1 MAHIGLYRYT
11 HLPDTFGHREQLRQW
26 FHLPDVLRDQG
37 FLSLLFS
44 TILAEVAGN
53 IVYVTL
59 LERAYQLGG
68 KAASV
73 GGVMLVQSAPQVLLG
88 IWAGSLVDRLGK
100 PKAAILATLANVA
113 LLAGLAMGQTILVVY
128 LLAFLIM
135 LARLVLIPARL
146 ALVPHI
152 SSKANLVTANTTLAI
167 VTGVGLFLG
176 PAISAAL
183 TLLTGGFQIPLF
195 VAGLGFLLSVLP
207 LLSISAP
214 GADTRPVEQVSIW
227 HEMRTGW
234 RFIRQHKPVW
244 RVLFCLAH
252 FTLVM
257 GAMMPLVTP
266 LSREFGLG
274 TEGTGLFF
282 SAVGLGALT
291 GPPIAAG
298 LAKRLNPSVI
308 LLLAGLLAPSGALFI
323 GLIDNLEG
331 ALVAI
336 MLVHLAGASLNVIV
350 ITVLQRLTPLKIQ
363 GYVFGVEQALMG
375 IAWVVSLAT
384 ITGGLAIL
392 PEEVNTQVLFLLVGG
407 VGFLIILT
415 CWFRY
420 RHQIQTACEVC
431 EPRLQV
437 LGDVCQA
444 VCRSQLPV
452 SGVTCRTICGSQRG
466 CSD

>member
-1 MAHIGLYRYT
+1 
-11 HLPDTFGHREQLRQW
+11 
-26 FHLPDVLRDQG
+26 
-37 FLSLLFS
+37 
-44 TILAEVAGN
+44 
-53 IVYVTL
+53 
-59 LERAYQLGG
+59 
-68 KAASV
+68 
-73 GGVMLVQSAPQVLLG
+73 VLLG

-100 PKAAILATLANVA
+100 PKAALLATVANVA

-146 ALVPHI
+146 ALVPHV
-152 SSKANLVTANTTLAI
+152 SSKTNLVTANTTLAI
-167 VTGVGLFLG
+167 VTGVGLFFG

-183 TLLTGGFQIPLF
+183 TLLTGSFQVPLL
-195 VAGLGFLLSVLP
+195 VAGLGLLLSALP

-214 GADTRPVEQVSIW
+214 GADTRPDEQVSIW
-227 HEMRTGW
+227 REMRTGW
-234 RFIRQHKPVW
+234 QFIRQHKPVW

-257 GAMMPLVTP
+257 GAMMPLITP

-274 TEGTGLFF
+274 TEGTEGTGLFF
-282 SAVGLGALT
+282 SAVGFGALI
-291 GPPIAAG
+291 GAPVAAL

-350 ITVLQRLTPLKIQ
+350 VTVLQRLTPLKIQ
-363 GYVFGVEQALMG
+363 GYVFGVEQTLMG

-407 VGFLIILT
+407 AGFLIILT

-420 RHQIQTACEVC
+420 RHQIQTACEMC

-437 LGDVCQA
+437 LGAVCQA

-452 SGVTCRTICGSQRG
+452 PGVTCRTICGSQRG